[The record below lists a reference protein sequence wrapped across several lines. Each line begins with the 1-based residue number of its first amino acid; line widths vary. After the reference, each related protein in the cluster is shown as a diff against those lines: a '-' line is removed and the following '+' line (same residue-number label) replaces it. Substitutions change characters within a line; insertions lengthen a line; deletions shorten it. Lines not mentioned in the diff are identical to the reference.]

1 MYADKQL
8 KLGTKPIPA
17 LLIGMALPA
26 MLSMFTQ
33 AFYNVVDSIFVA
45 QLGESALT
53 AVSLAFP
60 AQMIE
65 VSLFAGMGVGINSGI
80 SRRLGQ
86 QKKEEAQRVME
97 HGFIIALFLAAMLGI
112 FGILFA
118 EKFFRLFT
126 DHPGIVSDGRNYLSI
141 VMVFSFGVFITQA
154 GASALQA
161 TGDMIKPMISQLIGA
176 ITNIILDPI
185 MIFGLLGF
193 PRMGVTGAAIATVIG
208 QVCAMIYILFT
219 VFVRRNNVLQPEF
232 RHFRLDKA
240 ILKDI
245 VRVGLPSSVM
255 QSIGSLMVTGFNM
268 ILTPFGLTAIAV
280 FGVYFKIQSFIF
292 MPVFGLNQGAMPI
305 LGYNYGAGNQERFSE
320 TIQFAMKIASLFMVV
335 GLAIFQLFPNQLFG
349 IFNASETM
357 LEIGPHALRA
367 ISISFPLVG
376 VSIILS
382 SAFLAT
388 GKSYVTMIASF
399 FRQMILLLPAAYL
412 LAQIG
417 GLQLVWFS
425 FLIAEIFSVIY
436 LIINYRRKI
445 TMRFPEKY
453 VVDGVASD
461 R

>member
-1 MYADKQL
+1 
-8 KLGTKPIPA
+8 
-17 LLIGMALPA
+17 
-26 MLSMFTQ
+26 
-33 AFYNVVDSIFVA
+33 
-45 QLGESALT
+45 
-53 AVSLAFP
+53 
-60 AQMIE
+60 
-65 VSLFAGMGVGINSGI
+65 
-80 SRRLGQ
+80 
-86 QKKEEAQRVME
+86 
-97 HGFIIALFLAAMLGI
+97 
-112 FGILFA
+112 
-118 EKFFRLFT
+118 
-126 DHPGIVSDGRNYLSI
+126 
-141 VMVFSFGVFITQA
+141 
-154 GASALQA
+154 
-161 TGDMIKPMISQLIGA
+161 
-176 ITNIILDPI
+176 
-185 MIFGLLGF
+185 
-193 PRMGVTGAAIATVIG
+193 
-208 QVCAMIYILFT
+208 
-219 VFVRRNNVLQPEF
+219 
-232 RHFRLDKA
+232 
-240 ILKDI
+240 
-245 VRVGLPSSVM
+245 
-255 QSIGSLMVTGFNM
+255 
-268 ILTPFGLTAIAV
+268 
-280 FGVYFKIQSFIF
+280 
-292 MPVFGLNQGAMPI
+292 MPI
-305 LGYNYGAGNQERFSE
+305 LVYNYGAGNQERFSE

-453 VVDGVASD
+453 VVDGVARD

>member
-1 MYADKQL
+1 MNEDKQL
-8 KLGTKPIPA
+8 KLGNKPIPT

-45 QLGESALT
+45 QLGEAALT
-53 AVSLAFP
+53 SVSLAFP

-65 VSLFAGMGVGINSGI
+65 VSLFGGMGVGINSCI

-86 QKKEEAQRVME
+86 QKIEEAQRVME
-97 HGFIIALFLAAMLGI
+97 HGFIIALILSAIMGL
-112 FGILFA
+112 FGFFFA

-126 DHPGIVSDGRNYLSI
+126 DHPEIVSDGRNYLSV
-141 VMVFSFGVFITQA
+141 VMIFSFGVFLTQA

-161 TGDMIKPMISQLIGA
+161 TGDMIKPMIAQLIGA

-185 MIFGLLGF
+185 MIFGLFGF
-193 PRMGVTGAAIATVIG
+193 PRLGVTGAAIATVIG
-208 QVCAMIYILFT
+208 QICAMTYILFT
-219 VFVRRNNVLQPEF
+219 VFFKKNNVLHPQF
-232 RHFRLDKA
+232 NNFRLDKV

-245 VRVGLPSSVM
+245 AKVGLPSSVM

-268 ILTPFGLTAIAV
+268 ILAPFGLTAIAV
-280 FGVYFKIQSFIF
+280 FGVYFKIQSFVF

-305 LGYNYGAGNQERFSE
+305 LGYNYGAGNRERFGE
-320 TIQFAMKIASLFMVV
+320 TIKFAMMIASVFMVL
-335 GLAIFQLFPNQLFG
+335 GLIAFQFFPVQLFR

-376 VSIILS
+376 VSIIIS

-388 GKSYVTMIASF
+388 GKSYITMIASF
-399 FRQMILLLPAAYL
+399 FRQMILLLPIAYV
-412 LAQIG
+412 LAKIG
-417 GLQLVWFS
+417 GLQLVWYS
-425 FLIAEIFSVIY
+425 FFVAEIFSVVY

-445 TMRFPEKY
+445 VMQFPKKY
-453 VVDGVASD
+453 NLSTD